1 MAKDLNLEESHIV
14 ISDRPINCLF
24 CEHDVFIPYVTYKNE
39 VEPEMYAGIQA
50 NYTAICMHC
59 GSAIQFELTSNVHV
73 NPIIT
78 EAKLQ
83 AQKRCLLLALQI
95 LVQEK
100 KIDDTVLTLAEEEQY
115 VKVMVLLKSRTNQ
128 VEEMPA
134 LSCLAIALNLNQLS
148 THNIVDAMQMH
159 RIVMDESYPGIEP
172 FLKQFIK

>member
-1 MAKDLNLEESHIV
+1 MAKDLNPEESHIV

-50 NYTAICMHC
+50 NHTAICTHC
-59 GSAIQFELTSNVHV
+59 GSAIQFEHMSKVHV

-115 VKVMVLLKSRTNQ
+115 VKVMVLLKSSTDQ

-134 LSCLAIALNLNQLS
+134 LSCLAIALNQLS

-159 RIVMDESYPGIEP
+159 RIIMDESYPGIEP

>member
-1 MAKDLNLEESHIV
+1 MAKDLNLEESHII

-24 CEHDVFIPYVTYKNE
+24 CEHDVFIPYVTYKKE

-50 NYTAICMHC
+50 NHTAVCTHC
-59 GSAIQFELTSNVHV
+59 GSAIQFDYASSVYA

-100 KIDDTVLTLAEEEQY
+100 KIDDSVLTLAEEEQY
-115 VKVMVLLKSRTNQ
+115 VELMVLLESNTEQ
-128 VEEMPA
+128 VEGMPA
-134 LSCLAIALNLNQLS
+134 LSCLAIALSRLS
-148 THNIVDAMQMH
+148 THHIVDALQMH
-159 RIVMDESYPGIEP
+159 RIILDESYPGIEP